1 MSAGAAM
8 PRSSVQTWQIDSS
21 RAPHEHIHVRARGP
35 RGGTPVVMVHGFF
48 QPASAILDV
57 PGYSL
62 QQALAAAGFRVVLFD
77 LRGYGLSSR
86 PYFMTLPPAASRP
99 SLACMSDALV
109 DLGDVVEFVCRTER
123 ADRVDLLGYS
133 WGTARSAG
141 FAVAA
146 PHRVRR
152 LVLYAPVWRPTSGA
166 AAEAVDPDRAGALNP
181 VLGGYRVFAPGDLA
195 KQWDAEIGSLDPLAF
210 RDSQALQA
218 AEHALLTSDA
228 DTQGRGYR
236 APLGPMLD
244 ALEVVRGAPLFDA
257 GRLDCDSLLV
267 RGACDRLSSA
277 SDAAGLLCA
286 LRSTHKRLVT
296 IGHGT
301 HLLHLEHVRQQ
312 LIDEVIGFLA
322 ASSGE
327 SQPAHLLTRGQLG

>member
-1 MSAGAAM
+1 MSAVAPM
-8 PRSSVQTWQIDSS
+8 PRSTAETWQIDSS

-35 RGGTPVVMVHGFF
+35 RGGTPIVMVHGFF

-57 PGYSL
+57 PAYSL

-86 PYFMTLPPAASRP
+86 PAFMTRPPEASRP
-99 SLACMSDALV
+99 SLACMSDALA
-109 DLGDVVEFVCRTER
+109 DLGDVVEFVCRNEGV
-123 ADRVDLLGYS
+123 DHVDLLGYS

-146 PHRVRR
+146 PQRVRR

-166 AAEAVDPDRAGALNP
+166 AAEAVDPDRAGVLNP
-181 VLGGYRVFAPGDLA
+181 VLGGYRVFAPGDLT
-195 KQWDAEIGSLDPLAF
+195 KQWDAEIGSLDALNF

-228 DTQGRGYR
+228 DMQMRSYR

-244 ALEVVRGAPLFDA
+244 ALEVVRGTPLFDA
-257 GRLDCDSLLV
+257 GRLDCDTLLV
-267 RGACDRLSSA
+267 RGDNDRLSSA
-277 SDAAGLLCA
+277 LDAVGLLYA

-296 IGHGT
+296 IGLGT
-301 HLLHLEHVRQQ
+301 HLLHLEHARQQ
-312 LIDEVIGFLA
+312 LLDEVIGFLA
-322 ASSGE
+322 ASDDA
-327 SQPAHLLTRGQLG
+327 SQPAHVFPRRQLR

>member
-1 MSAGAAM
+1 MSAGAAT
-8 PRSSVQTWQIDSS
+8 PRSSVETWQIDSS
-21 RAPHEHIHVRARGP
+21 RSLHEHIHVRARGP
-35 RGGTPVVMVHGFF
+35 RGGTPIVMVHGFF

-57 PGYSL
+57 PKYSL
-62 QQALAAAGFRVVLFD
+62 QEALAAFGFRVVLFD

-86 PYFMTLPPAASRP
+86 PDFMLLPPAASRP
-99 SLACMSDALV
+99 SLACMSDALA
-109 DLGDVVEFVCRTER
+109 DLGDVVDFVCRIEGV
-123 ADRVDLLGYS
+123 DRVDLLGYS

-152 LVLYAPVWRPTSGA
+152 LVLYAPVWRPTSGP

-195 KQWDAEIGSLDPLAF
+195 RQWDSEIGSHDTRAF
-210 RDSQALQA
+210 RDSQVLQA
-218 AEHALLTSDA
+218 AEHALLASDA
-228 DTQGRGYR
+228 GLQGRGYR

-244 ALEVVRGAPLFDA
+244 VLKVLQGTPLFDA
-257 GRLDCDSLLV
+257 ERLDCDTLLV
-267 RGACDRLSSA
+267 RGDCDRLSST

-286 LRSTHKRLVT
+286 LRSTNKRLVT
-296 IGHGT
+296 IGYGT
-301 HLLHLEHVRQQ
+301 HLLHLEHARRQ
-312 LIDEVIGFLA
+312 LLDEVVGFLV

-327 SQPAHLLTRGQLG
+327 SQPAHPFPKRQP